1 MPDERKS
8 SMLRAVFSPRLHS
21 MHDRGVAKNRRTAMA
36 RMFIDCRKYPS
47 EKNCT
52 VSIAADTR
60 QELIEAAVQHAV
72 AVHGHTDGPQ
82 LREMIGQAI
91 QQESAVAP

>member
-1 MPDERKS
+1 
-8 SMLRAVFSPRLHS
+8 
-21 MHDRGVAKNRRTAMA
+21 MA

-52 VSIAADTR
+52 VSIAADSR

-72 AVHGHTDGPQ
+72 AVHGHTDVPQ

-91 QQESAVAP
+91 QPDSAAAA

>member
-1 MPDERKS
+1 
-8 SMLRAVFSPRLHS
+8 
-21 MHDRGVAKNRRTAMA
+21 MA
-36 RMFIDCRKYPS
+36 RMFIDCRNYPS

-52 VSIAADTR
+52 VSIAADSR

-72 AVHGHTDGPQ
+72 AVHGHSDGPQ

-91 QQESAVAP
+91 QQDSAAAA

>member
-1 MPDERKS
+1 
-8 SMLRAVFSPRLHS
+8 MLRAVWSLSPRLHS
-21 MHDRGVAKNRRTAMA
+21 MHDRGVAKNRGTAMP
-36 RMFIDCRKYPS
+36 RMFSDCRKYPS
-47 EKNCT
+47 EKYCT

-60 QELIEAAVQHAV
+60 QELMEAAVQHAV

-91 QQESAVAP
+91 QQESTVAA

>member
-1 MPDERKS
+1 
-8 SMLRAVFSPRLHS
+8 
-21 MHDRGVAKNRRTAMA
+21 MA

-60 QELIEAAVQHAV
+60 QELMEAAVQHAV
-72 AVHGHTDGPQ
+72 AVHGHTDRQQ
-82 LREMIGQAI
+82 LRPGDPAGKRSPPDIAARDVKPAACRRNA
-91 QQESAVAP
+91 SAGE

>member
-1 MPDERKS
+1 
-8 SMLRAVFSPRLHS
+8 
-21 MHDRGVAKNRRTAMA
+21 MA
-36 RMFIDCRKYPS
+36 RMFIDCRKFPS

-60 QELIEAAVQHAV
+60 QELMEAAVQHAV

-91 QQESAVAP
+91 QQESAVAAGI